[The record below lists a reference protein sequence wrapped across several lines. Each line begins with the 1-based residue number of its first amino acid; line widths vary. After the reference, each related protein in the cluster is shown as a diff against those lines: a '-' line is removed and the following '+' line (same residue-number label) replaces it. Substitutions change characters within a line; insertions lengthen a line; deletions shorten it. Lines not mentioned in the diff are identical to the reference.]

1 MCAVSS
7 FTVGNGAPRG
17 DAKAAGERIWNALG
31 QAPMSSKV
39 PKRKPAGVAS
49 MTLDAENGVLS
60 RILSRFTSLA
70 AKWAG
75 KRPMYQQ
82 TLIPQRY

>member
-1 MCAVSS
+1 
-7 FTVGNGAPRG
+7 
-17 DAKAAGERIWNALG
+17 
-31 QAPMSSKV
+31 MSSKV